1 MTAMSGLARASF
13 HTAWVN
19 LDGIGLSAPCPVYP
33 DIDRTA
39 DMAGGPIRA
48 HNRSHAPQQMAL
60 LFDHFVGSSE
70 KRLRHRKAE
79 RLGGLE
85 IDDQLGIG
93 GLLDRRVSRLLAPEN
108 ATRINAG
115 EAISVR
121 EAGAVTH

>member
-1 MTAMSGLARASF
+1 MSQR
-13 HTAWVN
+13 
-19 LDGIGLSAPCPVYP
+19 C
-33 DIDRTA
+33 
-39 DMAGGPIRA
+39 
-48 HNRSHAPQQMAL
+48 HNRSHAPQQTTP
-60 LFDHFVGSSE
+60 LFDHLVGPAE

-108 ATRINAG
+108 AARANAG

-121 EAGAVTH
+121 DAG